1 MSISC
6 RLRAA
11 RTAALAV
18 LLAAAASA
26 APARAAHVSA
36 RPTVASLLVP
46 AESPVGSPPAV
57 SLQLQDPGARS
68 IRVTVAIA
76 SLETRRA
83 VVVASLGWVR
93 AGATIAVRWP
103 HGARLTAGHYH
114 VSIHARDA
122 TGAPLLRTTRDSGV
136 AALTVAAPAPA
147 PVAPVVTTPPPA
159 QPPAGTPT
167 PADTLADGAV
177 FPVAAL
183 HNFGGPENRFGAP
196 RGTRWHQGQD
206 ILAAEGSP
214 VVAPLAGSVEWTAYQ
229 AEGAGW
235 YAVVHTDFGLDMMF
249 AHCQAGSLE
258 AKAGERIIAG
268 QQICL
273 VGQTGDATTPHL
285 HFELWV
291 GGWQAPGGQPID
303 PLPYLEA
310 WEAR

>member
-1 MSISC
+1 MGIVC
-6 RLRAA
+6 RVRAA
-11 RTAALAV
+11 RVASLALLVSTAAT
-18 LLAAAASA
+18 AATAG
-26 APARAAHVSA
+26 AAHAAA
-36 RPTVASLLVP
+36 RPTVAALVVP

-57 SLQLQDPGARS
+57 SLQLHDAAARS

-83 VVVASLGWVR
+83 VVVVSLGWVR

-103 HGARLTAGHYH
+103 RGARLQAGRYH

-122 TGAPLLRTTRDSGV
+122 TGAPLLRTSGDSGV
-136 AALTVAAPAPA
+136 ATLTVAIPAA
-147 PVAPVVTTPPPA
+147 GPVAPVVSAPPTEPPP
-159 QPPAGTPT
+159 GTPT

-177 FPVAAL
+177 FPVAAE
-183 HNFGGPENRFGAP
+183 HSFGGPENRFGAP
-196 RGTRWHQGQD
+196 RGTHWHQGQD
-206 ILAAEGSP
+206 ILAAEGSA
-214 VVAPLAGSVEWTAYQ
+214 VVAPLAGSVEWTSYQ

-235 YAVVHTDFGLDMMF
+235 YAVVHTNFGLDMMF
-249 AHCQAGSLE
+249 AHCEAGSVDVKQGE
-258 AKAGERIIAG
+258 AIVAG

-285 HFELWV
+285 HFEMWV
-291 GGWQAPGGQPID
+291 GGWQASGGQPID